1 MTARLPRLAASWML
15 VLALVVTVTGCVA
28 IPDSSSPQ
36 PVEGFTRSLPTNLVP
51 TPRRSDDPETLV
63 RNFFKAM
70 AEPAVGHRAA
80 RRFLTPGASDR
91 WDDQGPMTILKETR
105 VVVDERSES
114 AVRLRVLGEKT
125 GTLSDIGRLTQASGD
140 MVIPLTLSKEN
151 GAWRV
156 SGDPPAGTITDS
168 AQFDATYRLAELY
181 YPDRTATRLV
191 GDPRWLYGLTV
202 DPTALLN
209 RLLAGPAPDLTGAVA
224 TGAEKDL
231 ELRGPVVVEGD
242 RVVVN
247 LGGSVDPDARLRTV
261 LAAQL
266 IWTLEAAGIRGTYL
280 ISADGVPLIAERS
293 DGWRTADVEA
303 FDPDPGTGDQPLH
316 VLSGGLFRVT
326 PSGSVP
332 VAGPLGNAT
341 DLRAAA
347 ISAKR
352 TRVAAVADRGG
363 RQVLLQGPYG
373 GEVTEVLT
381 AAEITSPSFGALTDT
396 GYALVDGRPV
406 QWSVGDGAA
415 ARVVPLDFGE
425 VTAVAPGRITA
436 FRVSPDGVRVAL
448 LVDGRVLFAALS
460 VSDRGAPSLTG
471 VSPASTGISTPVVS
485 IAWGGATT
493 VYLSRT
499 GTETPVLR
507 SRVSGLPPLPLV
519 SGNLK
524 PPVGAVAATRSTVYV
539 ADLRSVMELGTAPG
553 SADQY
558 WTSAGQTPA
567 RAIPVVQAG

>member
-1 MTARLPRLAASWML
+1 MRVRLPRVVAGWMVTLAM
-15 VLALVVTVTGCVA
+15 VLTVTGCVA
-28 IPDSSSPQ
+28 IPNSSAPQ
-36 PVEGFTRSLPTNLVP
+36 PVEGFNRSLPTNLVP
-51 TPRRSDDPETLV
+51 TPRRSDDPESLV

-70 AEPAVGHRAA
+70 ADPASGHAA
-80 RRFLTPGASDR
+80 SRRFLTPGASER
-91 WDDQGPMTILKETR
+91 WDDQGPMTILSETR

-125 GTLSDIGRLTQASGD
+125 GTLSPIGRLTQATGA
-140 MVIPLTLSKEN
+140 MVIPLTLTKQN

-156 SGDPPAGTITDS
+156 SGDMPAGTITDS
-168 AQFDATYRLAELY
+168 AQFDATYRLAELFF
-181 YPDRTATRLV
+181 PDRTATRLI

-202 DPTALLN
+202 DPTNLLN

-224 TGAEKDL
+224 TAAEKDV
-231 ELRGPVVVEGD
+231 ELRGPVAVEGD
-242 RVVVN
+242 RVSVN
-247 LGGSVDPDARLRTV
+247 LGGPIDADARNRTV

-266 IWTLEAAGIRGTYL
+266 IWTLEGAGIRGTYL
-280 ISADGVPLIAERS
+280 ISADGVPLIADRS

-303 FDPDPGTGDQPLH
+303 FDPDPGAGDQPLH
-316 VLSGGLFRVT
+316 VLRGGLFRVT
-326 PSGSVP
+326 PSGPVP
-332 VAGPLGNAT
+332 VAGPLGTAT

-352 TRVAAVADRGG
+352 TRVAAVAEGDGG
-363 RQVLLQGPYG
+363 QVLLQGPYG
-373 GEVTEVLT
+373 GEVTEVLA

-406 QWSVGDGAA
+406 QWTVGDGP

-425 VTAVAPGRITA
+425 VTAAYPGRITA
-436 FRVSPDGVRVAL
+436 FRVSPDGVRAAL
-448 LVDGRVLFAALS
+448 LVGGRVLFAALS

-471 VSPASTGISTPVVS
+471 VSPATFGAGTPVGA

-493 VYLSRT
+493 LYVTRA

-507 SRVSGLPPLPLV
+507 IRVSGLPPLAMV

-524 PPVGAVAATRSTVYV
+524 PPVGTVAATRSTVYV
-539 ADLRSVMELGTAPG
+539 ADVRSVMELGTAPG

-558 WTSAGQTPA
+558 WTSAGQAPEGA
-567 RAIPVVQAG
+567 VPVVQAG